1 MKYTPYPYQ
10 AFAEKFVLE
19 HKAAGLFLDMGLGK
33 TAITLSACEK
43 LLRDYFETSKVLVI
57 APLLPARET
66 WPDELAKWD
75 QLEGLT
81 YSLIIGTAQERID
94 ALHTDA
100 DFYIVNRENVVW
112 LVDYYKKKWP
122 FDMVVIDELSS
133 FKSSKAQRFRAL
145 RKVRKYIDRI
155 VGLTGTPA
163 PNGLLDLWSQVYL
176 LDEGARL
183 GRTLSAYRDTYFTPG
198 RRGPN
203 GIIYDW
209 NLKDGAREAIF
220 AKLSDLCI
228 SMETTGLPERLTIPH
243 EVKLSEKAA
252 AMYQQLER
260 TMLLPFADG
269 DVDAATAAILTNKL
283 LQLAGGAVYDEN
295 GKAQI
300 VHDQKL
306 EVLNQLIEE
315 ANGQPVLVFY
325 NYKHELDRLQAR
337 YPQAVHVKEENV
349 VKRWNAKEIPILL
362 ANPASAGHG
371 LNLQFGGHIAIW
383 YSCDYGTLNPCVFGL
398 WRVNGNSAF
407 MVKEYYYDGRKK
419 GKQKTDEEYYA
430 DLEAFADGYL
440 IEQVVIDPS
449 AASFKETIR
458 RHGKF
463 SVKNAKND
471 VLDGIRDT
479 GTMLQAGLL
488 HFNKTCVNTKAE
500 FGAYAWDEKSS
511 SDAVIKEND
520 HSMDQMRYFVRTIMK
535 REVRAYGIK

>member
-183 GRTLSAYRDTYFTPG
+183 GRTLSAYRDTYFMPG

-203 GIIYDW
+203 GIVYDW

-269 DVDAATAAILTNKL
+269 DVDTATAAILTNKL

-306 EVLNQLIEE
+306 EVLDQLITERAKQHKETEVIFYDVSGLRE
-315 ANGQPVLVFY
+315 AQKQLNAIVADNQIDITAPAHLYALVGESSVKAEFT
-325 NYKHELDRLQAR
+325 NNSKGDTYKIEIRRNKDNTLIADAFELAAGKSISTLTLLEA
-337 YPQAVHVKEENV
+337 PEFGNV
-349 VKRWNAKEIPILL
+349 DCTVTITAFRDGKQI
-362 ANPASAGHG
+362 
-371 LNLQFGGHIAIW
+371 
-383 YSCDYGTLNPCVFGL
+383 GTLNTELTLHTAYL
-398 WRVNGNSAF
+398 WP
-407 MVKEYYYDGRKK
+407 KEV
-419 GKQKTDEEYYA
+419 Q
-430 DLEAFADGYL
+430 
-440 IEQVVIDPS
+440 
-449 AASFKETIR
+449 
-458 RHGKF
+458 
-463 SVKNAKND
+463 
-471 VLDGIRDT
+471 
-479 GTMLQAGLL
+479 
-488 HFNKTCVNTKAE
+488 
-500 FGAYAWDEKSS
+500 
-511 SDAVIKEND
+511 
-520 HSMDQMRYFVRTIMK
+520 
-535 REVRAYGIK
+535 

>member
-183 GRTLSAYRDTYFTPG
+183 GRTLSAYRDTYFMPG

-203 GIIYDW
+203 GIVYDW

-306 EVLNQLIEE
+306 EVLDQLI
-315 ANGQPVLVFY
+315 PFL
-325 NYKHELDRLQAR
+325 
-337 YPQAVHVKEENV
+337 
-349 VKRWNAKEIPILL
+349 
-362 ANPASAGHG
+362 
-371 LNLQFGGHIAIW
+371 
-383 YSCDYGTLNPCVFGL
+383 T
-398 WRVNGNSAF
+398 
-407 MVKEYYYDGRKK
+407 RKS
-419 GKQKTDEEYYA
+419 T
-430 DLEAFADGYL
+430 
-440 IEQVVIDPS
+440 
-449 AASFKETIR
+449 
-458 RHGKF
+458 
-463 SVKNAKND
+463 
-471 VLDGIRDT
+471 
-479 GTMLQAGLL
+479 
-488 HFNKTCVNTKAE
+488 
-500 FGAYAWDEKSS
+500 
-511 SDAVIKEND
+511 
-520 HSMDQMRYFVRTIMK
+520 
-535 REVRAYGIK
+535 